1 MTIAAPR
8 LILACA
14 CALSALWCAV
24 PLPAQTVLPSV
35 GRATD
40 ELDPSELYLNAYRLC
55 REAESLAVQQNYS
68 EAIRKG
74 IDAERVLARIVR
86 DFPTWKSNIVATRRN
101 LLAKNL
107 EEYRRKAQ
115 EAPIPTGRQPGRSL
129 ERVPDA
135 IERHSDAPA
144 LPTYE
149 EWVAMRQSGDQQVRQ
164 REPKMSISVRPSPAP
179 ASSSLT
185 SVGYDQLYEELQK
198 TRVELQTVVKAF
210 KDTRNELDRTKRAL
224 IVAEDKQKTHR
235 AEYEK
240 LRDQIA
246 VERAAGN
253 QVVNTLTERLT
264 QMEEAYRLSET
275 QRKAAEEQV
284 AELQSKL
291 AATEASLAEV
301 TKERDALA
309 QECRQLRA
317 IVELNSPEKTKA
329 LLDQNMTLA
338 SQLKAAQDRIAALEA
353 EAAAG
358 ADQTGLLQKSLD
370 ESRAEVG
377 RLREELAALYDE
389 NMGYRRRISE
399 LTSKLTNLEADLENS
414 ANDPKL
420 DPALAEENKLL
431 REIVAKQRRT
441 LSTQQQGRQLLIE
454 TYASLKQQD
463 PAMVEALKHVEE
475 ESTMDLTTAEK
486 NLIEAVAGNSGE
498 SEPPNADDNK
508 AALADMAKKAGDAIR
523 DTLELEAL
531 GKGAESAFAKG
542 RYGAAEQL
550 YSTLLDKRPDH
561 LPSLVNMG
569 TILLQRNKP
578 AEAIETFRR
587 AIALAPRM
595 PVPYYLC
602 GSAMY
607 RAGQDTE
614 AAAMFRKSIEL
625 DPAHADSFFYLGNLE
640 GLQGETD
647 AALAHLAA
655 AVRLN
660 PALADAHYN
669 MARLYA
675 EAGHIPDACRAY
687 DRAMQ
692 AGASPDPEF
701 EQFLRSHPDRLLKP
715 GVDLVATEN
724 DSPQKQEAA
733 TSGSSHGESAD
744 SNMAK
749 AASASNAPG
758 EKSSD
763 AAPGGKPSVPGAR
776 TSTVNP
782 EWGIPDT
789 RAETERRPQF
799 KTVKVKTKRGRRILR
814 QKLRLPNRLREK
826 GGSDYLLNVPA
837 PAPTSGK
844 NRK

>member
-1 MTIAAPR
+1 MGRAGSVYSPMTIAVPR
-8 LILACA
+8 LLIACA
-14 CALSALWCAV
+14 CAVSAFGSTLPLLAQSPVAV
-24 PLPAQTVLPSV
+24 SN
-35 GRATD
+35 GATD

-55 REAESLAVQQNYS
+55 REAESLAVQQNFS
-68 EAIRKG
+68 EAIKKG
-74 IDAERVLARIVR
+74 IDAERLLARIVR
-86 DFPTWKSNIVATRRN
+86 DFPTWKANIVSTRRTI
-101 LLAKNL
+101 LAKNI
-107 EEYRRKAQ
+107 EQYRRKAQ
-115 EAPIPTGRQPGRSL
+115 EAAIPTGRQPGRSL

-135 IERHSDAPA
+135 IERRSDAPT

-149 EWVAMRQSGDQQVRQ
+149 EWVAMRKNPEVHQRTPRMSVSVAPSSGG
-164 REPKMSISVRPSPAP
+164 
-179 ASSSLT
+179 ASSSLS

-210 KDTRNELDRTKRAL
+210 KEARNELDITKRAL
-224 IVAEDKQKTHR
+224 IIAEDKQKAHR
-235 AEYEK
+235 EAYEK

-246 VERAAGN
+246 VERAASN
-253 QVVNTLTERLT
+253 QVVNSLTERLT
-264 QMEEAYRLSET
+264 QMEEAYRLSES

-284 AELQSKL
+284 AELEKKL
-291 AATEASLAEV
+291 ASTEATLAQV

-338 SQLKAAQDRIAALEA
+338 SQLKAAQERIAALEA
-353 EAAAG
+353 ESAAG
-358 ADQTGLLQKSLD
+358 TDQTELLQTSLN
-370 ESRAEVG
+370 ESRAEAA

-399 LTSKLTNLEADLENS
+399 LTSKLTNLEADLENT
-414 ANDPKL
+414 AGDPQL
-420 DPALAEENKLL
+420 DPALVEENKLL

-441 LSTQQQGRQLLIE
+441 LATQQQGRQLLIE

-475 ESTMDLTTAEK
+475 ESSMDLTSAEK
-486 NLIEAVAGNSGE
+486 NLIEAVVGKKADATPGE
-498 SEPPNADDNK
+498 AEENRQT
-508 AALADMAKKAGDAIR
+508 LADMAKKAGDAIR

-531 GKGAESAFAKG
+531 GRGAESAFEKG
-542 RYGAAEQL
+542 RYSAAEQL
-550 YSTLLDKRPDH
+550 YRTLLDKRPDH

-578 AEAIETFRR
+578 QEAIDIFRR
-587 AIALAPRM
+587 AIALAPQL

-607 RAGQDTE
+607 RAGQDGE

-647 AALAHLAA
+647 KALAHLAA

-675 EAGHIPDACRAY
+675 EAGKIPDACRAY
-687 DRAMQ
+687 DRAIQ

-701 EQFLRSHPDRLLKP
+701 EQFLRQHPDRELKP
-715 GVDLVATEN
+715 GADLVEP
-724 DSPQKQEAA
+724 SQKEAA
-733 TSGSSHGESAD
+733 PTDAESSDPARNDPAGQQ
-744 SNMAK
+744 
-749 AASASNAPG
+749 ASATGQP
-758 EKSSD
+758 
-763 AAPGGKPSVPGAR
+763 AAH
-776 TSTVNP
+776 P
-782 EWGIPDT
+782 EWGIVDT
-789 RAETERRPQF
+789 RAEQERRPQYN
-799 KTVKVKTKRGRRILR
+799 TVHIKTKRGKRTLR
-814 QKLRLPNRLREK
+814 QKLRLPGRLREK
-826 GGSDYLLNVPA
+826 GGSDYILKPVPK
-837 PAPTSGK
+837 G
-844 NRK
+844 NNER

>member
-14 CALSALWCAV
+14 CALPALWCAA

-35 GRATD
+35 ERATD

-68 EAIRKG
+68 DAIRKG

-135 IERHSDAPA
+135 IERHSDAPT

-149 EWVAMRQSGDQQVRQ
+149 EWVAMRQNGGDRQVRQ
-164 REPKMSISVRPSPAP
+164 REPKMSISVQPSPAP

-264 QMEEAYRLSET
+264 QMEEAYRLSES

-291 AATEASLAEV
+291 AATEVSLAEV

-486 NLIEAVAGNSGE
+486 SLIEAVAGNAGE
-498 SEPPNADDNK
+498 AEQGNADDNK
-508 AALADMAKKAGDAIR
+508 AALADMAKKAGEAIR

-550 YSTLLDKRPDH
+550 YRTLLDKRPDH

-569 TILLQRNKP
+569 TILLQRSKP
-578 AEAIETFRR
+578 VEAIEAFRR
-587 AIALAPRM
+587 AIALSPQM

-607 RAGQDTE
+607 RAGQDAE

-675 EAGHIPDACRAY
+675 EAGQIPDACRAY

-701 EQFLRSHPDRLLKP
+701 EQFLRDHPDRLLKP
-715 GVDLVATEN
+715 GVDLVAAEN
-724 DSPQKQEAA
+724 DASQKPAA
-733 TSGSSHGESAD
+733 DNGGESKGGAAD
-744 SNMAK
+744 PHEAET
-749 AASASNAPG
+749 ASAPNAPG
-758 EKSSD
+758 EKSSSTEQE
-763 AAPGGKPSVPGAR
+763 GKPPVTGTCTAAKH
-776 TSTVNP
+776 P

-789 RAETERRPQF
+789 RAEAERRPQF
-799 KTVKVKTKRGRRILR
+799 KTVKVKTRRGRRILR

-826 GGSDYLLNVPA
+826 GGPDYLLNVPA
-837 PAPTSGK
+837 PAPGK

>member
-1 MTIAAPR
+1 MTIAVPR
-8 LILACA
+8 LMIACA
-14 CALSALWCAV
+14 CAVSAFGGVAS
-24 PLPAQTVLPSV
+24 LPAQTAVAAMS
-35 GRATD
+35 GATD

-68 EAIRKG
+68 EAIKKG

-86 DFPTWKSNIVATRRN
+86 DFPTWKSNIVSTRRN

-107 EEYRRKAQ
+107 EQYRQKVK

-135 IERHSDAPA
+135 VERRSDAPA

-149 EWVAMRQSGDQQVRQ
+149 EWVAMRKNPEVRQ
-164 REPKMSISVRPSPAP
+164 RTPRMSVSVAPSSGGT
-179 ASSSLT
+179 ASLS

-210 KDTRNELDRTKRAL
+210 KQARTELDITKRAL
-224 IVAEDKQKTHR
+224 IVAEEKQKAHR
-235 AEYEK
+235 EAYEK
-240 LRDQIA
+240 LREQIA
-246 VERAAGN
+246 VERAASN
-253 QVVNTLTERLT
+253 QVVNSLTERLT

-284 AELQSKL
+284 AELESKL
-291 AATEASLAEV
+291 AATEAALAEV

-338 SQLKAAQDRIAALEA
+338 SQLKAAQERIATLEA
-353 EAAAG
+353 ESAAG
-358 ADQTGLLQKSLD
+358 TDQTELLQTSLN
-370 ESRAEVG
+370 ESRAEVV

-399 LTSKLTNLEADLENS
+399 LSSKLTNLEADLEN
-414 ANDPKL
+414 AADDPKL
-420 DPALAEENKLL
+420 DPALVEENKLL

-441 LSTQQQGRQLLIE
+441 LDTQQQGRQLLIE

-475 ESTMDLTTAEK
+475 ESTMDLTSAEK
-486 NLIEAVAGNSGE
+486 NLIEAVAGKKDAATEGDAKENR
-498 SEPPNADDNK
+498 
-508 AALADMAKKAGDAIR
+508 AALANMAKKAGEAVRDA
-523 DTLELEAL
+523 LELEAL
-531 GKGAESAFAKG
+531 GRGAESAFEKG
-542 RYGAAEQL
+542 RYSAAEQL
-550 YSTLLDKRPDH
+550 YRTLLDKRPDH

-578 AEAIETFRR
+578 QEAIGVFQR
-587 AIALAPRM
+587 AIALSPQL

-607 RAGQDTE
+607 RAGQDADAVT
-614 AAAMFRKSIEL
+614 MFRKSIEL

-647 AALAHLAA
+647 KALAHLAA

-675 EAGHIPDACRAY
+675 EAGKIPDACRAY
-687 DRAMQ
+687 DRAIQ

-701 EQFLRSHPDRLLKP
+701 EQFLRQHPDRELKP
-715 GVDLVATEN
+715 GIDLI
-724 DSPQKQEAA
+724 
-733 TSGSSHGESAD
+733 
-744 SNMAK
+744 
-749 AASASNAPG
+749 AASGKADAHQNGGATTVQTP
-758 EKSSD
+758 SD
-763 AAPGGKPSVPGAR
+763 ASAKEDSAHPSGMPSV
-776 TSTVNP
+776 NP
-782 EWGIPDT
+782 QWGIVDT
-789 RAETERRPQF
+789 RSENERRPQY
-799 KTVKVKTKRGRRILR
+799 KTVRVKTKQGRRTLR
-814 QKLRLPNRLREK
+814 QKLRLPGRLREK
-826 GGSDYLLNVPA
+826 GGSDYILK
-837 PAPTSGK
+837 SGEK
-844 NRK
+844 GKEER

>member
-1 MTIAAPR
+1 MSIAAPR
-8 LILACA
+8 LLFACA
-14 CALSALWCAV
+14 CAFPALWCAV
-24 PLPAQTVLPSV
+24 PLPAQTILPPPA

-68 EAIRKG
+68 DAIRKG

-135 IERHSDAPA
+135 IERHRDAPT

-149 EWVAMRQSGDQQVRQ
+149 EWVAMRQNGGELQARQ
-164 REPKMSISVRPSPAP
+164 RESKMNISVRPS
-179 ASSSLT
+179 SETSTTLT

-198 TRVELQTVVKAF
+198 TRIELQTVVKAF
-210 KDTRNELDRTKRAL
+210 KDTRYELDRTKRAL

-284 AELQSKL
+284 AELQGKL
-291 AATEASLAEV
+291 AATEASLAEM

-338 SQLKAAQDRIAALEA
+338 SQLKDAQERIATLEA

-370 ESRAEVG
+370 ESRAEIG

-399 LTSKLTNLEADLENS
+399 LTSKLTNLEADLENA

-475 ESTMDLTTAEK
+475 ESTMDLTSAEK
-486 NLIEAVAGNSGE
+486 SLIEAVAGNAGE
-498 SEPPNADDNK
+498 AEQGNADGNR

-550 YSTLLDKRPDH
+550 YRTLLDKRPDH

-578 AEAIETFRR
+578 VEAIEAFQR
-587 AIALAPRM
+587 AIALAPQM

-607 RAGQDTE
+607 RAGQDAE

-675 EAGHIPDACRAY
+675 EAGQIPDACRAY

-701 EQFLRSHPDRLLKP
+701 EQFLRNHPDRLLQP
-715 GVDLVATEN
+715 GVDLVAAEN
-724 DSPQKQEAA
+724 AASPDSAA
-733 TSGSSHGESAD
+733 KNGGESKDKATAPNEAD
-744 SNMAK
+744 AAGSPAPGPAAK
-749 AASASNAPG
+749 STDQQPTTPETQTAASAG
-758 EKSSD
+758 LH
-763 AAPGGKPSVPGAR
+763 
-776 TSTVNP
+776 P
-782 EWGIPDT
+782 EWGIPDA

-826 GGSDYLLNVPA
+826 GGSDYLLNPPSPA
-837 PAPTSGK
+837 SGK
-844 NRK
+844 KGI

>member
-1 MTIAAPR
+1 MTIAVQR
-8 LILACA
+8 LFLACA
-14 CALSALWCAV
+14 CALPALWCAA
-24 PLPAQTVLPSV
+24 PLPAQTILQPVE
-35 GRATD
+35 GATD

-55 REAESLAVQQNYS
+55 REAESLAVQQNFS
-68 EAIRKG
+68 DAIRKG

-135 IERHSDAPA
+135 IERRSDAPT
-144 LPTYE
+144 LPSYE
-149 EWVAMRQSGDQQVRQ
+149 EWVAMRNNAGEPQARRQ
-164 REPKMSISVRPSPAP
+164 TPKMSVSVEPSPGT
-179 ASSSLT
+179 SSLT

-210 KDTRNELDRTKRAL
+210 KDTRNELDRTRRAL

-284 AELQSKL
+284 ALLQRRL
-291 AATEASLAEV
+291 ASTEAALAEV

-309 QECRQLRA
+309 EECRQLRA

-338 SQLKAAQDRIAALEA
+338 AQLKTAQERIASLEA
-353 EAAAG
+353 EATAG
-358 ADQTGLLQKSLD
+358 ADQTGLLQRSLD
-370 ESRAEVG
+370 ESRAEVT

-399 LTSKLTNLEADLENS
+399 LTSKLTNLEADLEHTAS
-414 ANDPKL
+414 EPGL
-420 DPALAEENKLL
+420 DPALVEENKLL

-441 LSTQQQGRQLLIE
+441 LATQQQGRQLLIE

-475 ESTMDLTTAEK
+475 ESTMELTAAEK
-486 NLIEAVAGNSGE
+486 NLIDAVAGNKPDGE
-498 SEPPNADDNK
+498 KERGDSEDNK
-508 AALADMAKKAGDAIR
+508 AALADMAQKAGAAIR

-531 GKGAESAFAKG
+531 GKGAESAFSKG
-542 RYGAAEQL
+542 RYAAAEQL
-550 YSTLLDKRPDH
+550 YRTLLDKRPDH

-578 AEAIETFRR
+578 AESIEIFRR
-587 AIALAPRM
+587 AIALAPQM

-607 RAGQDTE
+607 RAGQDAE

-660 PALADAHYN
+660 PTLADAHYN

-675 EAGHIPDACRAY
+675 EAGRIPDACRAY

-701 EQFLRSHPDRLLKP
+701 EQFLRAHPDRTQKP
-715 GVDLVATEN
+715 GVDLVAAE
-724 DSPQKQEAA
+724 P
-733 TSGSSHGESAD
+733 
-744 SNMAK
+744 
-749 AASASNAPG
+749 
-758 EKSSD
+758 D
-763 AAPGGKPSVPGAR
+763 AAKTVTGANTVQTAPSSSGEPGLSIAAAH
-776 TSTVNP
+776 P
-782 EWGIPDT
+782 EWGIVDT
-789 RAETERRPQF
+789 RTEAERRPQF
-799 KTVKVKTKRGRRILR
+799 KTVTVKTKRGRRTLR
-814 QKLRLPNRLREK
+814 QKLRLPSRLREK
-826 GGSDYLLNVPA
+826 GGEDYILNA
-837 PAPTSGK
+837 PASQATAPGK
-844 NRK
+844 Q